1 MPRAFIP
8 PTLRALT
15 NGQAEIDVSGGTVR
29 EVVEALE
36 SRFPGIR
43 DRLCNDDGL
52 RPGLIVAVGSTV
64 ATTGLRAKVA
74 PNDEVHFLPA
84 LGGG

>member
-8 PTLRALT
+8 PTLRPLT
-15 NGQAEIDVSGGTVR
+15 NGQAEVVVDGVTVR
-29 EVVEALE
+29 EVVNALE
-36 SRFPGIR
+36 AQFPGLK

-64 ATTGLRAKVA
+64 ATAGLRAKVA
-74 PNDEVHFLPA
+74 PHDEVHFLPA

>member
-8 PTLRALT
+8 PMLRTLT
-15 NGQAEIDVSGGTVR
+15 NGER
-29 EVVEALE
+29 EVVVEGETVRAVVDALE
-36 SRFPGIR
+36 ARYPGIKA
-43 DRLCNDDGL
+43 RLCTDDGL

-64 ATTGLRAKVA
+64 ATAGLRAKVA
-74 PNDEVHFLPA
+74 FDDEVHFLPA